1 MTNMTY
7 VDAINFAIENLHDN
21 TEVTDKLAALRDS
34 IIKRNARKADGMT
47 KTQKEN
53 AVIKETIMGVLDS
66 AEGMTATEVAEAANI
81 SLAKATALL
90 TQLVKAEMVKRE
102 VEKKVARFFIG

>member
-7 VDAINFAIENLHDN
+7 VNAIDYAIANIDDI
-21 TEVTDKLAALRDS
+21 EVIQKLSALRES
-34 IIKRNARKADGMT
+34 IEKRNARKSTGLT

-53 AVIKETIMGVLDS
+53 LEIKNAIVEAL
-66 AEGMTATEVAEAANI
+66 AESDGMTATEVAQAVNI

-90 TQLVKAEMVKRE
+90 TQLVKADSVKRE
-102 VEKKVARFFIG
+102 VEKKVAHFSI

>member
-7 VDAINFAIENLHDN
+7 IAAVEYAMENIKDN
-21 TEVTDKLAALRDS
+21 DEVVEKLTALRDS
-34 IIKRNARKADGMT
+34 LVKRNARKSEGLT

-53 AVIKETIMGVLDS
+53 LEFKNAIVDALAES
-66 AEGMTATEVAEAANI
+66 EGMTATEVANAVGI

-90 TQLVKAEMVKRE
+90 TQLVKADSVKRE
-102 VEKKVARFFIG
+102 VEKKVAHFSV